1 MDMSG
6 TSDVIIV
13 GSGPAG
19 SHCAKKLAQAGL
31 DVKVFDRRNEV
42 GAPKRCG
49 EGLDKKAEQLIGRI
63 PDRCIA
69 QKIRGARVYAPN
81 GKHLEAPGEGYVL
94 ERKVFDKWLATEA
107 AKAGADIRAGTLV
120 RELIVDGGVVKGIRG
135 EIDGDPFEART
146 KLVIAATGAE
156 SPLPKQAGI
165 DTTVSLKLIDTCYQY
180 EMVGV
185 KSDPNFIHVYM
196 GNALAPRGYGWIFCK
211 GNTTANV
218 GIGVIPHETNPKVY
232 LDRFVATHPDV
243 KDASIIEVNA
253 GGVPVGGMLQN
264 MVSDGFIVCGEA
276 AHHVN
281 PIHGGGIKEALISGQ
296 IAAEVAADCLK
307 KNDISRKALE
317 PYNDGWW
324 KERGGHVR
332 KVEKAREVI
341 EKMTDD
347 DFNLLVDVLRPNDVI
362 ELTQGKPEAFLR
374 VIAKNPQLLKFAQ
387 YLM

>member
-1 MDMSG
+1 MSG
-6 TSDVIIV
+6 TADVIII

-19 SHCAKKLAQAGL
+19 SHCAKKLAQAGF
-31 DVKVFDRRNEV
+31 DVWVFDRRNEL

-63 PDRCIA
+63 PERCIA
-69 QKIRGARVYAPN
+69 QRIRGARVYAPN
-81 GKHLEAPGEGYVL
+81 GKHLEIPGEGYVL

-107 AKAGADIRAGTLV
+107 AKAGAGIRAGTLI
-120 RELIVDGGVVKGIRG
+120 RNLIVENGVVKGVKG
-135 EIDGDPFEART
+135 EIDGDPFEARA

-165 DTTVSLKLIDTCYQY
+165 NTTVALKLIDTCWQY
-180 EMVGV
+180 EMAGV
-185 KSDPNFIHVYM
+185 KSDQNFIHLWM
-196 GNALAPRGYGWIFCK
+196 SNAAAPRGYLWLFPK

-218 GIGVIPHETNPKVY
+218 GVGVIPHETNPKVY
-232 LDRFVATHPDV
+232 LDHFVKSHPDI
-243 KDASIIEVNA
+243 KDASIIEVNG
-253 GGVPVGGMLQN
+253 GGVPVGGLLQN

-296 IAAEVAADCLK
+296 IAAEVAADCLRREDVSK
-307 KNDISRKALE
+307 AALE
-317 PYNDGWW
+317 VYNERWW
-324 KERGGHVR
+324 KERGEHVR

-341 EKMTDD
+341 EKMTDN
-347 DFNLLVDVLRPNDVI
+347 DFNLLADVLRPSDVI
-362 ELTQGKPEAFLR
+362 ELTQGKPEAFIR
-374 VIAKNPQLLKFAQ
+374 VVARNPALLKFAQ